1 MEKGK
6 MISEAMK
13 VVKFV
18 EKIIDIQSPE
28 EMQKAFAIKEIDL
41 SLEEAKEVIS
51 TIKKF
56 SKSKSGELSDDDLEG
71 IAGGMSSGTKA
82 AITVLVMGGLTTT
95 AMIAGPDSKFCKVI
109 EDLRLRL

>member
-1 MEKGK
+1 MEKEK
-6 MISEAMK
+6 LISEAMK
-13 VVKFV
+13 DIKFV

-41 SLEEAKEVIS
+41 SLEESQEVIS
-51 TIKKF
+51 TIKKL
-56 SKSKSGELSDDDLEG
+56 SESKSGELSDADLEG

-95 AMIAGPDSKFCKVI
+95 TIITGPDSKFCKII